1 MVLPVV
7 DIIHEMLVLPNTF
20 YYPNRIRLIVHAC
33 IMHIKIAWRA
43 LFVWLFLNVL
53 LPRFCCQ
60 ERATGHLDDDREGP
74 QSWNAV
80 ELPSPSPAFTF
91 LGETSTRYSTQA
103 SVNHPSVGVVNF
115 SSMVSSNPIM
125 RGVSEAAESSTRSPT
140 AFTDEDS
147 GVTVSASPTSSISYV
162 PSSLAT
168 SDLIPTGKHFRR
180 TAEEDAWGVFALAVS
195 AISPVDDSGKDNFG
209 EHYRVV
215 NRTYFAQGLA
225 TSENEVL
232 ANAEQVS
239 FMCVIKELGT
249 VQLRMVD
256 ARLSEE
262 RACIIFQF
270 GENLTLTK
278 SSNVFKLRMFEER
291 NGTRLEG
298 DLRESLPIYV
308 LNRTAHLHSTLPE
321 KKGDASSTKMTT
333 SSNENGMEETT
344 KLPSTVA
351 DSIFVPHFLP
361 VNSILLL
368 TDDNATKAVQ
378 EHGAGDFVSDVSETN
393 SVSRTGSINEPPF
406 SATVHTFENSPQMW
420 ESPSAFAGSTRS
432 SVGGGQHAFTD
443 SSFWLDNMRTIQPTS
458 SMFSSQVSAADQRG
472 STMSV
477 NTVSRSS
484 FENRTPNPW
493 EMQRNDTTLV
503 ATESAMI
510 ADPELSSELDPL
522 HFDRIAVADSNTVG
536 ADQSFDWRA
545 RTISYNHEETDSQTF
560 ASTSVPA
567 ASYNSEREWATKMNT
582 ATIEPY
588 SVITSHRKPSVQVEG
603 TARFY
608 RVRNNAVSNREDGL
622 NEGYSTGSQA
632 VASPHHAEDQ
642 FVSDEGLRSSNEL
655 LHGAGDGR
663 SDVFSME
670 FEGDQFIAAQKY
682 KDLAVFDANVNEN
695 QQNRQEEGTEL
706 LGERFF
712 ILLAGFVTAKQLF
725 QQFQMGLYIA
735 LLNWSLH
742 RWVLVLVG
750 LLSEDE
756 YEYVYE
762 RSPNVEESGTLA
774 KTVHSSD
781 DLAMGLLLPSYPV
794 FPYYPARQRGVSIA
808 QSGRPLTAVEHVM
821 LNGDLVERQRY
832 LDGGRPVTVELWN
845 RALHG

>member
-1 MVLPVV
+1 
-7 DIIHEMLVLPNTF
+7 
-20 YYPNRIRLIVHAC
+20 
-33 IMHIKIAWRA
+33 MHIKIAWRA

-60 ERATGHLDDDREGP
+60 ERATGHLDDDRELP

-103 SVNHPSVGVVNF
+103 SVNHPSVGVMNF

-125 RGVSEAAESSTRSPT
+125 RGFAMFDRDGSLSQTVSEAAESSTRSPT

-168 SDLIPTGKHFRR
+168 SDLIPVTNASRVNSVDHITQHMETAKPTGKHFRR

-225 TSENEVL
+225 TSENEV
-232 ANAEQVS
+232 EH
-239 FMCVIKELGT
+239 ELRP
-249 VQLRMVD
+249 LRLD
-256 ARLSEE
+256 
-262 RACIIFQF
+262 
-270 GENLTLTK
+270 
-278 SSNVFKLRMFEER
+278 RMFEER

-368 TDDNATKAVQ
+368 
-378 EHGAGDFVSDVSETN
+378 
-393 SVSRTGSINEPPF
+393 TGSINEPPF

-682 KDLAVFDANVNEN
+682 KDVDQLSGGTNSRLSQNAGEMHSSVSGSMPALVDDERSPSRSHGRFNSDLAVFDANVNEN

-750 LLSEDE
+750 LLSEGNAE
-756 YEYVYE
+756 WRTSEKYVI
-762 RSPNVEESGTLA
+762 
-774 KTVHSSD
+774 
-781 DLAMGLLLPSYPV
+781 LL
-794 FPYYPARQRGVSIA
+794 R
-808 QSGRPLTAVEHVM
+808 
-821 LNGDLVERQRY
+821 
-832 LDGGRPVTVELWN
+832 
-845 RALHG
+845 